1 MRVSHSW
8 TPKLNILEIL
18 KHFWPASEPCIQAT
32 IKDMDFI
39 FPVPALRSVTYPPC
53 KYESMDMQSWSTVV
67 CQTWR
72 QFRWNLVI
80 SCQNVVFWMGSI
92 KRPNLQ
98 TADRYRAESFRVDS
112 NMTGW
117 STCAVTRSNL
127 MRVSHS
133 WTPKLNILEILKHLW
148 PASEPCIQATIKDMD
163 FIFPVRALTSVTHPH
178 CIYEGMGMHSW
189 STVVCQTWGQ
199 FRWNLVIYGSK
210 CRILKGVHQT
220 GRSTN
225 GL

>member
-1 MRVSHSW
+1 MDFIFPVRALTSVTYPHCIYEGMGMHSWSTVVCQIWGQFRWNLVIYGSKFPILKGSIKRQNLQTADRYRAESFRVDSNMIGWSTCAVTRSNLMRVSHSW

-32 IKDMDFI
+32 IKD
-39 FPVPALRSVTYPPC
+39 R
-53 KYESMDMQSWSTVV
+53 
-67 CQTWR
+67 
-72 QFRWNLVI
+72 
-80 SCQNVVFWMGSI
+80 
-92 KRPNLQ
+92 
-98 TADRYRAESFRVDS
+98 
-112 NMTGW
+112 
-117 STCAVTRSNL
+117 
-127 MRVSHS
+127 
-133 WTPKLNILEILKHLW
+133 
-148 PASEPCIQATIKDMD
+148 D

-178 CIYEGMGMHSW
+178 CIYEGLGMHSW